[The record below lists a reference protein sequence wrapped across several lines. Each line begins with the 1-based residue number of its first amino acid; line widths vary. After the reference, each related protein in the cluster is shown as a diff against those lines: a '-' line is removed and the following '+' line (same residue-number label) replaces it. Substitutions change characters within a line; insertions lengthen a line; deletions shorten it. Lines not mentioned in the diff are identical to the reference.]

1 MINKETLKIENIKNI
16 ESIIEESIKKIVP
29 KKTINFSINSESL
42 YFNEKDQ
49 QISEKQFNDIMYDI
63 ANKQKWYGIPKIWK
77 PTQAEPWQF
86 FVAQFIVR

>member
-1 MINKETLKIENIKNI
+1 MVKIEDIQNM
-16 ESIIEESIKKIVP
+16 ESIVEDSIKKIVP
-29 KKTINFSINSESL
+29 KKTVNFMINSESL
-42 YFNEKDQ
+42 YFNENDQ

-63 ANKQKWYGIPKIWK
+63 ANKQKWYGVPKVWN